1 MENNFISIN
10 TFINESDSI
19 DPKYGC
25 VMLFADVPDWNKLVR
40 KLVREEDLYTD
51 PSDPKSD
58 DWDDYGFEEKPH
70 ITLLWGIH
78 DDRIID
84 KGIIYNKIAEIP
96 EMKFTVKEVNIFSND
111 DSPYD
116 VVKFDITPTKKLLS
130 LREEFEEDLPNTQT
144 FPDFK
149 PHMTIAYVKKGLGN
163 KYRRIFKKGLKFTF
177 NKGVYSTPD
186 YRKVYIDLK
195 STTYKK

>member
-1 MENNFISIN
+1 MNNFISM
-10 TFINESDSI
+10 TDFINEAEDTS
-19 DPKYGC
+19 PKYGC
-25 VMLFADVPDWNKLVR
+25 VMLYADVPDWKKLTH
-40 KLVREEDLYTD
+40 KLVREDDIYLDPTD
-51 PSDPKSD
+51 PESD
-58 DWDDYGFEEKPH
+58 DWDDYGYEEAPH

-78 DDRIID
+78 HNEIID
-84 KGIIYNKIAEIP
+84 KGIIYSKIENISA
-96 EMKFTVKEVNIFSND
+96 MKFTVKEVNIFSND

-130 LREEFEEDLPNTQT
+130 LRQEFEEDLPNTQT
-144 FPDFK
+144 FPDFH

-163 KYRRIFKKGLKFTF
+163 KYKRIFKKGLKFTF

-195 STTYKK
+195 SPSYKK